1 VSDCIFCRI
10 ASGDIPAIKVFEDE
24 QVVAF
29 RDIEPKAAVHI
40 LLIPKQHIAS
50 LMELNREHDAL
61 MAHMVALLPMLA
73 RAEGLEQEGFRTI
86 INTGKMAGQEVFHL
100 HIHLLGGSSL
110 PGF

>member
-1 VSDCIFCRI
+1 MSECIFCRI

-50 LMELNREHDAL
+50 LMELNREHHAL
-61 MAHMVALLPMLA
+61 IAHMVALLPTLA
-73 RAEGLEQEGFRTI
+73 RAEGLEQGFRTI
-86 INTGKMAGQEVFHL
+86 INTGMMGGQEVFHL
-100 HIHLLGGSSL
+100 HMHLLGGSSL